1 MALEPLT
8 SKTHFREMDEMDQT
22 EDGLSG
28 KLLIAMPRMG
38 DPRFERTVIYLCAHS
53 EEGALGIVINRRA
66 DTVDPEDLF
75 SQLDITLEPNVLHR
89 AIHYGGPVETG
100 RGFVLHSSDY
110 RTDDATLEVDDDVS
124 MTASVE
130 ILRAIAKGDGPRCA
144 MIALGYAGWGEGQ
157 LEGELQQN
165 GWLTCDADQDLIFNR
180 DNDSKWAAALA
191 KLGINPMLL
200 SAEGGS
206 A

>member
-1 MALEPLT
+1 MEEINQP
-8 SKTHFREMDEMDQT
+8 D
-22 EDGLSG
+22 DGLSG
-28 KLLIAMPRMG
+28 KLLIAMPGMG
-38 DPRFERTVIYLCAHS
+38 DPRFDRTVIYVCAHS
-53 EEGALGIVINRRA
+53 EEGALGLVINRRA
-66 DTVDPEDLF
+66 DSVDPKDLF
-75 SQLDITLEPNVLHR
+75 AQLDIEFAPGSGQRH
-89 AIHYGGPVETG
+89 IHYGGPVETG

-110 RTDDATLEVDDDVS
+110 HADEATLEVDDEMS

-130 ILRAIAKGDGPRCA
+130 ILKAIAVGQGPRRA

-165 GWLTCDADQDLIFNR
+165 GWLTCDADEDLVFSR
-180 DNDSKWAAALA
+180 DDDGKWAAALA

-200 SAEGGS
+200 SAEGGR

>member
-1 MALEPLT
+1 MPLEPLT

-28 KLLIAMPRMG
+28 KLLIAMPGMG
-38 DPRFERTVIYLCAHS
+38 DPRFERTVIYICAHS
-53 EEGALGIVINRRA
+53 EEGALGLVINRRA
-66 DTVDPEDLF
+66 DSVEPSDLF
-75 SQLDITLEPNVLHR
+75 SQLDITLEPNVRQR

-110 RTDDATLEVDDDVS
+110 RIDDATLEVDDDVS

-130 ILRAIAKGDGPRCA
+130 ILQAIAKGDGPRSA
-144 MIALGYAGWGEGQ
+144 MIALGYAGWSEGQ

-165 GWLTCDADQDLIFNR
+165 GWLTCDADPDLIFSR
-180 DNDSKWAAALA
+180 NDDGKWAAALA
-191 KLGINPMLL
+191 KLGIDPMML
-200 SAEGGS
+200 SAAGGR